1 MMKLLLVDDEE
12 HTRMGIRK
20 VIDWQS
26 HGIEICA
33 EARDGIE
40 AIELIEKHKPEILLT
55 DIRMPEMDG
64 LELIEQVSL
73 LFPTIKCIIMSGYE
87 DFSYAQKA
95 LKLGVTDYL
104 LKPCKKQEIMETV
117 LKVKILIEA
126 ERLQEK
132 SYEQLRSQFQESYPV
147 LKERHLTK
155 LVQSDNHSH
164 LRTYEILSKLNI
176 HFPYDYT
183 SIMLLSIDNF
193 YRLNEDYSSED
204 MELYKFCIK
213 NISEETI
220 SAQHNCVVFEYNNEI
235 VVILN
240 KDTSLE
246 VSSSSPL
253 VESLKENINRFLPF
267 TVSIGLS
274 NCYKGLNQITQSYT
288 EASKALKANH
298 FMGENKIVAYAE
310 LSDDDPKDTS
320 YPINMEKSI
329 LQALLN
335 GDISEYEYLLNNF
348 INSLKP
354 ESSSKDHFIVSTSA
368 FIFSLYH
375 LCVERNINTQ
385 NVFGPNFL
393 EFSNM
398 LSQSSMDHIK
408 DNIYKT
414 LIKINEELNSKK
426 NNNKLFKTII
436 DYIDQ
441 NYDKDIDRET
451 VAREVFITPGYL
463 SLLFKQ
469 ELKINFLDYLHK
481 TRIEKSCLLLSNS
494 GSKISDIAYSVGYN
508 DEKYFFQVFKK
519 YTGMTPNQYRNSLL

>member
-1 MMKLLLVDDEE
+1 LKLLLVDDEE
-12 HTRMGIRK
+12 HTRIGIRK

-40 AIELIEKHKPEILLT
+40 ALELIEMHKPDILLT

-64 LELIEQVSL
+64 LQLIEQVSTH
-73 LFPTIKCIIMSGYE
+73 FPSIKCIIMSGYE

-117 LKVKILIEA
+117 LKVKSSIEA
-126 ERLQEK
+126 ERQQEK

-155 LVQSDNHSH
+155 LVQTDNHSH

-176 HFPYDYT
+176 HFPFEYT
-183 SIMLLSIDNF
+183 SIILLSIDNF
-193 YRLNEDYSSED
+193 YRFSEDYSSED
-204 MELYKFCIK
+204 MELFKFCIK
-213 NISEETI
+213 NIAEETI
-220 SAQHNCVVFEYNNEI
+220 SDKHNCVVFEYNNDI
-235 VVILN
+235 VVIIN
-240 KDTSLE
+240 KDTSIE
-246 VSSSSPL
+246 VSSTSPL
-253 VESLKENINRFLPF
+253 VDELKENINKFLPF

-274 NCYKGLNQITQSYT
+274 NCYRGLNQISQSYI
-288 EASKALKANH
+288 EASKALQAKH
-298 FMGENKIVAYAE
+298 FIGENKIVAYSDI
-310 LSDDDPKDTS
+310 SDDDPKDTS
-320 YPINMEKSI
+320 YPINTEKII

-335 GDISEYEYLLNNF
+335 GDISEYEYLLDSF
-348 INSLKP
+348 IDSLKP
-354 ESSSKDHFIVSTSA
+354 ESTSKDHFIVSISA

-375 LCVERNINTQ
+375 LCVERNINIL
-385 NVFGPNFL
+385 NVFGPDFP

-398 LSQSSMDHIK
+398 LSQSSIEHIK
-408 DNIYKT
+408 KNIYAT

-426 NNNKLFKTII
+426 NNNKLFKAII

-481 TRIEKSCLLLSNS
+481 TRIEKSCLLLKNK
-494 GSKISDIAYSVGYN
+494 GSKISDIAYIVGYN

-519 YTGMTPNQYRNSLL
+519 YTGMTPNQYRNTQI